1 MKQPIKEHFYIYHLF
16 RSFNHSITNAFG
28 RFFRDYVI
36 LACCFPFAVLAGN
49 SESTESQTNNSGST
63 LVTQQ
68 KQLERGQRV
77 YQRFCSI
84 CHGSKLQG
92 QPNWKKR
99 KPNGK
104 LPAPP
109 HNADGHTWHH
119 PDNFL
124 FGITKYG
131 LVPPYAPPGYQ
142 SDMPA
147 WKDVLNDND
156 IWAVI
161 NYIKSGWP
169 KEILQHQQQITAQSK

>member
-1 MKQPIKEHFYIYHLF
+1 MYHRLQRSNSVGDLLIKFAYPAILKF
-16 RSFNHSITNAFG
+16 LG
-28 RFFRDYVI
+28 RNFLI
-36 LACCFPFAVLAGN
+36 ACCFPFVVLADMTET
-49 SESTESQTNNSGST
+49 SESQTKNNSNPQN
-63 LVTQQ
+63 TQQ
-68 KQLERGQRV
+68 AQHDRGQRV

-84 CHGSKLQG
+84 CHGSEMQG
-92 QPNWKKR
+92 QPNWRKR
-99 KPNGK
+99 KANGR

-109 HNADGHTWHH
+109 HNGDGHTWHH

-147 WKDVLNDND
+147 WKDVLSDND

-161 NYIKSGWP
+161 AYIKSRWP
-169 KEILQHQQQITAQSK
+169 KEALLYQQQINAQPH